1 MLRDTKE
8 NIVTMSKKLG
18 NLCTEVETYKG
29 IKSLELKNIV
39 VSEIKSVCFGL
50 YCRMERTE
58 EGASEFGNRVI
69 EIIQPESREKESRE
83 KGRDV
88 QGPLDNS
95 QRYLC
100 SI

>member
-18 NLCTEVETYKG
+18 NLCT
-29 IKSLELKNIV
+29 ELKNIV

-69 EIIQPESREKESRE
+69 EIIQPESREEE
-83 KGRDV
+83 
-88 QGPLDNS
+88 
-95 QRYLC
+95 
-100 SI
+100 